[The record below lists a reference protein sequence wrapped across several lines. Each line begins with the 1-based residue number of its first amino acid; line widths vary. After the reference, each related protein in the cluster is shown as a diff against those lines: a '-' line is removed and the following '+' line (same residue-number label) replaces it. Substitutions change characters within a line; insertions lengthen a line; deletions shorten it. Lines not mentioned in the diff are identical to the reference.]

1 LSEKALAEFIE
12 EYRSL
17 VIIPD
22 TSLDS
27 LLSASIMYKKLL
39 EHGLD
44 VKVSINHRIILDYP
58 DDPAIL
64 LNLPGLNNSKH
75 LSITRLDERSST
87 AATVVSILD
96 KLVGVDKWDK
106 LLAVIAGLYH
116 GLYDFKS
123 GLFQSIEDKY
133 AKDLVNEKIL
143 VEVPGLRLWGARR
156 LSLPASLART
166 LMPFIPGLTGN
177 LDKAIKLVSEVFKVH
192 DATQVKVKEL
202 RIDENKDSVLQLIKN
217 LAEIER
223 DPHFAFKLLGDF
235 YINLQDPSG
244 VLDVEAQE
252 FIGALIVYNSLC
264 RKCPEDILV
273 STIDKSIFT
282 QILTIYDGS
291 IDVVAREIAQSIDV
305 VRRGGVASGLSTIE
319 RPDVLVD
326 ILAYMEWLPKD
337 RVVKLTG
344 DSGVYTVLRELLRV
358 GVKPLDAYSSCGED
372 QVCTVKS

>member
-1 LSEKALAEFIE
+1 MSEKALAEFIE

-96 KLVGVDKWDK
+96 KLEGVDKWDK

-123 GLFQSIEDKY
+123 GLFQGIEDKY

-177 LDKAIKLVSEVFKVH
+177 LDKAKKLVSEVFKVH

-223 DPHFAFKLLGDF
+223 DPRFAFKLLGDF

-291 IDVVAREIAQSIDV
+291 IDVVAREIAQSIDA

>member
-96 KLVGVDKWDK
+96 KLEGVDKWDK

-123 GLFQSIEDKY
+123 GLFQGIEDKY

-177 LDKAIKLVSEVFKVH
+177 LDKAKKLVSEVFKVH

-223 DPHFAFKLLGDF
+223 DPRFAFKLLGDF

-291 IDVVAREIAQSIDV
+291 IDVVAREIAQSIDA